1 MTPTEQD
8 KELREQVS
16 KVIDGWRYEQ
26 DWVASKAE
34 DFPEHKGAGC
44 GCPVCVK
51 MSALNSQATNELI
64 ALITADRKRV
74 ALEARIAERKQI
86 AIYNYAGYTFSEKT
100 NWAEEFQKFIDNNES
115 RIAQLSNPQEEKL

>member
-1 MTPTEQD
+1 MTNQS
-8 KELREQVS
+8 ELREQVS

-51 MSALNSQATNELI
+51 MSALNSQATNELM
-64 ALITADRKRV
+64 ALITQYGDRREREGRIDELNN
-74 ALEARIAERKQI
+74 ALLQIGHSALGRRNLHERLSDIATPTSRRKHLPRL
-86 AIYNYAGYTFSEKT
+86 
-100 NWAEEFQKFIDNNES
+100 EE
-115 RIAQLSNPQEEKL
+115 